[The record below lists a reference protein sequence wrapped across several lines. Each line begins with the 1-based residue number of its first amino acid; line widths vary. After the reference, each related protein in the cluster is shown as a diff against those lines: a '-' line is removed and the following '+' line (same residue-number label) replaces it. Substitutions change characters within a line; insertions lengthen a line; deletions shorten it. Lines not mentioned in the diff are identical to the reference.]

1 MDVARVSRETV
12 DAKARR
18 YLAEGRVRI
27 RIVGPNRVS
36 AEVYGT
42 DGAIYRSGL
51 DESGWRCNCPARKEC
66 CHISALKLATAP

>member
-1 MDVARVSRETV
+1 VASVSRETI

-27 RIVGPNRVS
+27 RIVGPNRVE
-36 AEVYGT
+36 AEVFGG

-51 DESGWRCNCPARKEC
+51 EERGWRCNCPARKQC
-66 CHISALKLATAP
+66 CHISALKLVTAP